1 MPNCFFE
8 TIEKKRR
15 NPLHIVCGIHS
26 SFFSFLS
33 TVVLTVEEKGS
44 LFQAAAVWPVESVE
58 QAVAAVA
65 TLAREPSLRA
75 RTTA

>member
-1 MPNCFFE
+1 M
-8 TIEKKRR
+8 
-15 NPLHIVCGIHS
+15 
-26 SFFSFLS
+26 SFVRHAREGLYKIAACPS
-33 TVVLTVEEKGS
+33 TVEEKGS